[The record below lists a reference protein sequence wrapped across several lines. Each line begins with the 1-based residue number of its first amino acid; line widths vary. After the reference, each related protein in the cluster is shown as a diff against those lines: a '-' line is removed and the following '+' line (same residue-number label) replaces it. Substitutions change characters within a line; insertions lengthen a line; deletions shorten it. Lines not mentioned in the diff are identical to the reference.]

1 MNTLVAYLEYQKS
14 KYYIYLLK
22 NNRILFLKSNKYN
35 KFTSNLSQKE
45 TDILT
50 KIYKSLHINKDKS
63 TYIKDIEVN
72 NNIYNLFFD
81 PSNHNYF
88 WTPINGKY
96 NDIDNKYLN
105 FKYNNEPV
113 IQYQETENNNN
124 FINSNFYTKFI
135 KLGKKLLPILV
146 SASLSLTL
154 LTNTQIVKPEIINEP
169 TQSIIET
176 IETTPTETIS
186 LEDIEIEEPSIEY
199 NYEEIAEAINNN
211 QNIGQSE
218 KEFLSKLK
226 FIFDENYQYMD
237 LVMVKAKL
245 QTLKIRYGVNLQS
258 ANASYKLLENE
269 ICIEAESFD
278 STNKATFLHE
288 FLHSL
293 LSSGKPLIGELS
305 TEFFTIESMI
315 RMYKEGIVEKEF
327 FLSQYAKGELEK
339 GTLKLNDEN
348 AWLDYLINNGRFS
361 SGYQG
366 YVNAYIILA
375 DLLPEETLRNYQFN
389 PKQIEILSNALVE
402 IDKNTINRETSAYQL
417 IDSINSL
424 REYSQENNTYNY
436 SRDLSTC
443 YEMLNY
449 YFTQT
454 KNISIEQD
462 IYSSLLIQLESK
474 LQHNLDINPLRY
486 LNDNHELGVIGEMIP
501 KTKLSNACE
510 RGIFVYYDR
519 ESKLQLMDFS
529 EELKNEYI
537 ENMTIKANTR

>member
-63 TYIKDIEVN
+63 THIKDIEVN
-72 NNIYNLFFD
+72 NNTYNLFFD

-176 IETTPTETIS
+176 VETTPTETIS

-258 ANASYKLLENE
+258 ANASYNLLENE
-269 ICIEAESFD
+269 ICIEAESYD

-293 LSSGKPLIGELS
+293 QSSGNPFIGELS

-348 AWLDYLINNGRFS
+348 AWLEYLINNGRFS

-375 DLLPEETLRNYQFN
+375 DLLPEEALRNYQFN

-402 IDKNTINRETSAYQL
+402 IDKNTTNKETTAYQL

-529 EELKNEYI
+529 EELKNEYT

>member
-1 MNTLVAYLEYQKS
+1 
-14 KYYIYLLK
+14 
-22 NNRILFLKSNKYN
+22 
-35 KFTSNLSQKE
+35 
-45 TDILT
+45 
-50 KIYKSLHINKDKS
+50 
-63 TYIKDIEVN
+63 
-72 NNIYNLFFD
+72 
-81 PSNHNYF
+81 
-88 WTPINGKY
+88 
-96 NDIDNKYLN
+96 
-105 FKYNNEPV
+105 
-113 IQYQETENNNN
+113 
-124 FINSNFYTKFI
+124 
-135 KLGKKLLPILV
+135 
-146 SASLSLTL
+146 
-154 LTNTQIVKPEIINEP
+154 
-169 TQSIIET
+169 
-176 IETTPTETIS
+176 
-186 LEDIEIEEPSIEY
+186 
-199 NYEEIAEAINNN
+199 
-211 QNIGQSE
+211 
-218 KEFLSKLK
+218 
-226 FIFDENYQYMD
+226 
-237 LVMVKAKL
+237 MVKAKL

-258 ANASYKLLENE
+258 ANASYNLLENE

-293 LSSGKPLIGELS
+293 QSSGNPFIGELS

-339 GTLKLNDEN
+339 GTIKLNDEN
-348 AWLDYLINNGRFS
+348 AWLEYLINNGRFS

-375 DLLPEETLRNYQFN
+375 DLLPEEALRNYQFN

-402 IDKNTINRETSAYQL
+402 IDKNTSNKETSAYQL

-424 REYSQENNTYNY
+424 RVYSQENNTYNY

>member
-63 TYIKDIEVN
+63 TYIKDIEISN
-72 NNIYNLFFD
+72 NKYNLYFD

-113 IQYQETENNNN
+113 IQYQETENNNK
-124 FINSNFYTKFI
+124 FIYSNFYTKFI

-169 TQSIIET
+169 TQSIVET
-176 IETTPTETIS
+176 VETETIS
-186 LEDIEIEEPSIEY
+186 LEDIEIEEPSIDY

-218 KEFLSKLK
+218 KDFLSKLK

-258 ANASYKLLENE
+258 ANASYNLLKNE

-293 LSSGKPLIGELS
+293 QSSGNPFIGELS

-348 AWLDYLINNGRFS
+348 AWLEYLINNGRFS

-375 DLLPEETLRNYQFN
+375 DLLPEEALRNYQFN

-402 IDKNTINRETSAYQL
+402 IDKNTTNKETSAYQL

-529 EELKNEYI
+529 EELKNEYT

>member
-113 IQYQETENNNN
+113 IQYQETENNNK

-154 LTNTQIVKPEIINEP
+154 LTNTQIVKPEIINEQ

-218 KEFLSKLK
+218 KDFLSKLK

-237 LVMVKAKL
+237 
-245 QTLKIRYGVNLQS
+245 
-258 ANASYKLLENE
+258 
-269 ICIEAESFD
+269 
-278 STNKATFLHE
+278 
-288 FLHSL
+288 
-293 LSSGKPLIGELS
+293 
-305 TEFFTIESMI
+305 
-315 RMYKEGIVEKEF
+315 
-327 FLSQYAKGELEK
+327 
-339 GTLKLNDEN
+339 
-348 AWLDYLINNGRFS
+348 
-361 SGYQG
+361 
-366 YVNAYIILA
+366 
-375 DLLPEETLRNYQFN
+375 
-389 PKQIEILSNALVE
+389 
-402 IDKNTINRETSAYQL
+402 
-417 IDSINSL
+417 
-424 REYSQENNTYNY
+424 
-436 SRDLSTC
+436 
-443 YEMLNY
+443 
-449 YFTQT
+449 
-454 KNISIEQD
+454 
-462 IYSSLLIQLESK
+462 
-474 LQHNLDINPLRY
+474 
-486 LNDNHELGVIGEMIP
+486 
-501 KTKLSNACE
+501 
-510 RGIFVYYDR
+510 
-519 ESKLQLMDFS
+519 
-529 EELKNEYI
+529 
-537 ENMTIKANTR
+537 

>member
-35 KFTSNLSQKE
+35 KFTSNLSKKE

-63 TYIKDIEVN
+63 TYIKDIEISN
-72 NNIYNLFFD
+72 NKYNLYFD

-113 IQYQETENNNN
+113 IQYQETENNNK
-124 FINSNFYTKFI
+124 FIYSNFYTKFI

-169 TQSIIET
+169 TQSIVET
-176 IETTPTETIS
+176 VETETIS
-186 LEDIEIEEPSIEY
+186 LEDIEIEEPSIDY

-218 KEFLSKLK
+218 KDFLSKLK

-258 ANASYKLLENE
+258 ANASYNLLKNE

-293 LSSGKPLIGELS
+293 QSSGNPFIGELS

-348 AWLDYLINNGRFS
+348 AWLEYLINNGRFS

-375 DLLPEETLRNYQFN
+375 DLLPEEALRNYQFN

-402 IDKNTINRETSAYQL
+402 IDKNTTNKETSAYQL

-529 EELKNEYI
+529 EELKNEYT

>member
-63 TYIKDIEVN
+63 THIKDIEVN
-72 NNIYNLFFD
+72 NNTYNLFFD

-176 IETTPTETIS
+176 VETTPTETIS

-258 ANASYKLLENE
+258 ANASYNLLENE
-269 ICIEAESFD
+269 ICIEAETFD

-293 LSSGKPLIGELS
+293 QSSGNPFIGELS

-315 RMYKEGIVEKEF
+315 RIYKEGIVEKEF

-348 AWLDYLINNGRFS
+348 AWLEYLINNGRFS

-375 DLLPEETLRNYQFN
+375 DLLPEEALRNYQFN

-402 IDKNTINRETSAYQL
+402 IDKNTTNKETTAYQL

-424 REYSQENNTYNY
+424 RVYSAENNTYNY

>member
-63 TYIKDIEVN
+63 THIKDIEVN
-72 NNIYNLFFD
+72 NNTYNLFFD

-113 IQYQETENNNN
+113 IQYQETENNNK

-176 IETTPTETIS
+176 VETETIS
-186 LEDIEIEEPSIEY
+186 LEDIEIEEPSIDY

-218 KEFLSKLK
+218 KDFLSKLK

-258 ANASYKLLENE
+258 ANASYNLLENE
-269 ICIEAESFD
+269 ICIEAESYD

-293 LSSGKPLIGELS
+293 QSSGNPFIGELS

-348 AWLDYLINNGRFS
+348 AWLEYLINNGRFS

-375 DLLPEETLRNYQFN
+375 DLLPEEALRNYQFN

-402 IDKNTINRETSAYQL
+402 IDKNTTNKETSAYQL

>member
-63 TYIKDIEVN
+63 TYIKDIEIN
-72 NNIYNLFFD
+72 NNKYNLYFD

-88 WTPINGKY
+88 WTPIKGKY
-96 NDIDNKYLN
+96 NDKDNKYLN

-113 IQYQETENNNN
+113 IQYQETENNNK

-154 LTNTQIVKPEIINEP
+154 LTNTKIVKPEIINEP
-169 TQSIIET
+169 TQSIVET
-176 IETTPTETIS
+176 VETETIS

-218 KEFLSKLK
+218 KDFLSKLK

-258 ANASYKLLENE
+258 ANASYNLLENE

-293 LSSGKPLIGELS
+293 QSSGNPFIGELS

-348 AWLDYLINNGRFS
+348 AWLEYLINNGRFS

-375 DLLPEETLRNYQFN
+375 DLLQEEALRNYQFN

-402 IDKNTINRETSAYQL
+402 IDKNTINRETTAYQL

>member
-72 NNIYNLFFD
+72 NNTYNLFFD

-113 IQYQETENNNN
+113 IQYQETENNNK
-124 FINSNFYTKFI
+124 FTNSNFYTKFI

-154 LTNTQIVKPEIINEP
+154 LTNTQIVKPEIINQP
-169 TQSIIET
+169 DTSIIET
-176 IETTPTETIS
+176 VETEIIS
-186 LEDIEIEEPSIEY
+186 LEDIEIEDPSIDY

-218 KEFLSKLK
+218 KDFLSKLK

-258 ANASYKLLENE
+258 ANASYNLLENE
-269 ICIEAESFD
+269 ICIEAESYD

-293 LSSGKPLIGELS
+293 QSSGNPFIGELS

-327 FLSQYAKGELEK
+327 FLSQYAKAELEK

-348 AWLDYLINNGRFS
+348 AWLEYLINNGRFS

-402 IDKNTINRETSAYQL
+402 IDKNTINRETTAYQL

-424 REYSQENNTYNY
+424 RVYSAENNTYNY

-510 RGIFVYYDR
+510 RGIFIYYDR